1 MFPRIC
7 AHVLEDNIPPGDQ
20 IPVGSHGHVRVHVR
34 TSDEY
39 FLSPPHPVWLSNV
52 RDFLKHDLDPFSAL
66 LEEER
71 YAPYLSKYD
80 SIKEDKKKK
89 KVVRKRDEED
99 GTGWGQTGLGE
110 LTYSNTT
117 GEDEFDIILHVNEKR
132 NKVRN
137 RQEMVNE

>member
-1 MFPRIC
+1 MFLRVC

-20 IPVGSHGHVRVHVR
+20 IPVRSHGHVRVHVR

-52 RDFLKHDLDPFSAL
+52 RDFLTHDLDPFSAP

-89 KVVRKRDEED
+89 KKKVVRQRDEKD
-99 GTGWGQTGLGE
+99 GTGWGHTGLSK

-117 GEDEFDIILHVNEKR
+117 GEDKFENIIW
-132 NKVRN
+132 
-137 RQEMVNE
+137 